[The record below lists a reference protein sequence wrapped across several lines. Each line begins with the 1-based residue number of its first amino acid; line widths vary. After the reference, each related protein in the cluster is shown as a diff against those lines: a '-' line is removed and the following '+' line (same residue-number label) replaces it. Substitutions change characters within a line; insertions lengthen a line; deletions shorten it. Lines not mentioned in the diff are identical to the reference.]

1 MNRWPPPSR
10 VLLVLMLL
18 VLVASTAEAQRRSRR
33 RGGSAVNSGPTY
45 GAHLGYNFDIDDM
58 LLGAQLSW
66 PITPDLAFYPQFDYY
81 FVSDGSLWSLN
92 FDLKWR
98 PPTRRRVWYVA
109 GGLNWAHAS
118 SGGTSG
124 SDTNLGLATGLEGS
138 RGKTRPYVEG
148 RFILGNETSFQ
159 LVGGISWR

>member
-1 MNRWPPPSR
+1 MNRWASR
-10 VLLVLMLL
+10 VLLAVLLL
-18 VLVASTAEAQRRSRR
+18 VVVASTADAQRRSRR

-45 GAHLGYNFDIDDM
+45 GAHLGYNFDLDDM

-66 PITPDLAFYPQFDYY
+66 PISPDLAFYPQFDYY
-81 FVSDGSLWSLN
+81 FVSGGSLWALN

-109 GGLNWAHAS
+109 GGLNWSHAS
-118 SGGTSG
+118 ANGNSN
-124 SDTNLGLATGLEGS
+124 SDTNLNLATGLEGN

-159 LVGGISWR
+159 IVGGVSWR